1 MISEGSCDIEDCSY
15 DPHSR
20 EQSSFYLTFI
30 IDEELRKALSR
41 NVCVFSPSMMNVK
54 PFSWVRIIIS
64 YTK

>member
-41 NVCVFSPSMMNVK
+41 NVRVFSPINDEC
-54 PFSWVRIIIS
+54 
-64 YTK
+64 